1 MKIAQLTSTAIRCLP
16 MADPRDDLLHT
27 RFSPFAP
34 ARRHHKGDWV
44 MSAIKTAL
52 KVASYLAVAGL
63 GLASVGSASA
73 TPLQLGVTIN
83 GTPNVFTGTDS
94 IGPFSQTI
102 NGVSITG
109 ELAVG
114 TAGGNN
120 ILSSSSLSVINTN
133 SSTAIISVL
142 LSGTNFIG
150 PSNLATLSASGTLIG
165 TPGTIVTESWYI
177 DPGNVL
183 GATTDLIAT
192 YSSPASV
199 GSTSSFSL
207 TSDQVA
213 LLSATSSLYSLTEEI
228 SYTLAA
234 GGQLLSRG
242 TTVITSETPV
252 PEPTSVLLLGAGIA
266 AVGLVRRPR
275 KAVVA

>member
-1 MKIAQLTSTAIRCLP
+1 
-16 MADPRDDLLHT
+16 
-27 RFSPFAP
+27 
-34 ARRHHKGDWV
+34 